1 MLKVFKYLKW
11 YHWIFVLLIILF
23 VYIQVRFD
31 LMLPEYMGNI
41 IKIIGNAYH
50 TGESQTAS
58 IVSEGLMML
67 LVTLGSIVST
77 VVASYFAAT
86 VGTRVANILR
96 NKLFAQVQGFS
107 LEEVNKFSTPSLIT
121 RTTNDVQQVQNALII
136 MLRMLVRAPIM
147 AVAAILKVT
156 NLNTSMSM
164 VVVGGVLAIIL
175 MVTVIFII
183 VGPKFNLLQKRT
195 DDLNEVTRETLT
207 GIRVIRSHNA
217 QDVQDEKFEGVNER
231 LTKTHIFVNT
241 AMSFL
246 NPGMTLVFGS
256 LNLGLILVGAILISQ
271 NALGSTPVEG
281 LAIQVEFISYAMMIM
296 MSFMMLIMMF
306 IFLPRAWV
314 SANRILEVV
323 DTSSKINDQN
333 QENFVMPDGIEIEF
347 KNVCFKYP
355 NAEACVIK
363 NINFKAHQGQ
373 TLAFIGATG
382 SGKSTIIQLLLR
394 FYDVTEGEILI
405 NGKNI
410 KSYPLKTLYQ
420 LMGYVP
426 QKGVLF
432 SGTIKDNMK
441 IANPNATDEEIYQA
455 LKIAQIKDFVD
466 SLEDGLEH
474 NIDQGGKN
482 VSGGQKQRL
491 SIARALVKNPPI
503 YIFDD
508 SFSALDYKTDKLLRK
523 TLNLEVKDALNVIV
537 GQRIGTIM
545 DAHQIVVI
553 DQGEIVGQGTHHEL
567 LKTCQ
572 AYKDIAYAQL
582 SKEELA
588 NG

>member
-1 MLKVFKYLKW
+1 MLKIFRFFRW
-11 YHWIFVLLIILF
+11 YHWVFTLLIFVFI
-23 VYIQVRFD
+23 YIQVQLD
-31 LMLPEYMGNI
+31 LKLIDYMGNI
-41 IKIIGNAYH
+41 IRIIGNGSL
-50 TGESQTAS
+50 TGINQTPE
-58 IVSEGLMML
+58 IIDEGLLML
-67 LVTLGSIVST
+67 LVTFGSIT
-77 VVASYFAAT
+77 MTIAASFFAAR
-86 VGTRVANILR
+86 VGTRVANIMR
-96 NKLFAQVQGFS
+96 KNLFSHIQGFS

-121 RTTNDVQQVQNALII
+121 RTTNDVTQVQMALII

-156 NLNTSMSM
+156 DLNLTMSL
-164 VVVGGVLAIIL
+164 VVVAGIVGIII
-175 MVTVIFII
+175 MIGTIFYF
-183 VGPKFNLLQKRT
+183 VGPKFSLLQKRT

-207 GIRVIRSHNA
+207 GIRVIRSHHAESIQEN
-217 QDVQDEKFEGVNER
+217 KFEGVNEK
-231 LTKTHIFVNT
+231 LTKTHVFVNT

-246 NPGMTLVFGS
+246 NPGMTLIFNA
-256 LNLGLILVGAILISQ
+256 LNLGLIVVGAVLIST
-271 NALGSTPVEG
+271 NSLGSTPIEG
-281 LAIQVEFISYAMMIM
+281 LTIQVQFISYGMMIM

-314 SANRILEVV
+314 SANRIMEVIN
-323 DTSSKINDQN
+323 TPFKINDDKAN
-333 QENFVMPDGIEIEF
+333 STEPHGVSVEF

-355 NAEACVIK
+355 DADECVVRNISFKGIK
-363 NINFKAHQGQ
+363 GQ
-373 TLAFIGATG
+373 TLAFIGSTG

-405 NGKNI
+405 NSKNI
-410 KSYPLKTLYQ
+410 KEYPLEELYK

-432 SGTIKDNMK
+432 SGDILSNMR
-441 IANPNATDEEIYQA
+441 IANPDATEEEILRA
-455 LKIAQIKDFVD
+455 LDIAQIKDFALSSD
-466 SLEDGLEH
+466 EGLSKD
-474 NIDQGGKN
+474 IDQGGKN

-508 SFSALDYKTDKLLRK
+508 SFSALDYRTDKTLRGALK
-523 TLNLEVKDALNVIV
+523 KEVKDALNIIV

-545 DAHQIVVI
+545 DADQI
-553 DQGEIVGQGTHHEL
+553 IVLDKGDMVCSGTHQEL
-567 LKTCQ
+567 LKTCP
-572 AYKDIAYAQL
+572 AYQETAYAQL

>member
-1 MLKVFKYLKW
+1 MLKIFRFLKW
-11 YHWIFVLLIILF
+11 YHWIFILFIILF

-41 IKIIGNAYH
+41 IKIIGNAYQS
-50 TGESQTAS
+50 GESQTSS
-58 IVSEGLMML
+58 IINEGLMML
-67 LVTLGSIVST
+67 LVTLGSIIST
-77 VVASYFAAT
+77 IIASYFAAT
-86 VGTRVANILR
+86 VGTRVANITR
-96 NKLFAQVQGFS
+96 NKLFSHVQGFS
-107 LEEVNKFSTPSLIT
+107 LEEVNQFSTPSLIT
-121 RTTNDVQQVQNALII
+121 RTTNDIQQVQIALIL

-156 NLNTSMSM
+156 NLNPTMSI
-164 VVVGGVLAIIL
+164 VVVGGVVAIIL
-175 MVTVIFII
+175 MVAVIFVI
-183 VGPKFNLLQKRT
+183 VGPKFNLLQRRT

-217 QDVQDEKFEGVNER
+217 QDIQDEKFEGVNER

-246 NPGMTLVFGS
+246 NPGMTLVFGG
-256 LNLGLILVGAILISQ
+256 LNLALIVVGAVLISQ
-271 NALGSTPVEG
+271 NALGTTPIEG

-314 SANRILEVV
+314 SANRIMEVIQ
-323 DTSSKINDQN
+323 TPFKINDQQAN
-333 QENFVMPDGIEIEF
+333 EEIPKKDVEVEF
-347 KNVCFKYP
+347 RNVCFKYP
-355 NAEACVIK
+355 NAEECVIK
-363 NINFKAHQGQ
+363 NINFKATKGQ
-373 TLAFIGATG
+373 TLAFIGSTG

-405 NGKNI
+405 NQKNI
-410 KSYPLKTLYQ
+410 KNYPLNELYK

-432 SGTIKDNMK
+432 SGSIESNMK
-441 IANPNATDEEIYQA
+441 IANPNATEEDIYRA
-455 LKIAQIKDFVD
+455 LEIAQIKDYVD
-466 SLEDGLEH
+466 ELEDGLNH
-474 NIDQGGKN
+474 VIDQGGKN

-491 SIARALVKNPPI
+491 SIARALVKNPSI

-508 SFSALDYKTDKLLRK
+508 SFSALDYKTDKILRK
-523 TLNLEVKDALNVIV
+523 TLKSQVKDALNVVV

-545 DAHQIVVI
+545 DADQIVVL
-553 DQGEIVGQGTHHEL
+553 DKGEIVGQGTHHEL
-567 LKTCQ
+567 LETCE
-572 AYKDIAYAQL
+572 AYQDIAYAQL